1 MDNKQHILNSYIK
14 YRDEYIEKYGE
25 NTVVLMEI
33 GQFFEIYAVINDEI
47 RVGEK
52 NIYNICQN
60 ILGIAVTRRNKK
72 IKEVSYD
79 NYLQAGVPS
88 FGIKKYTDLLL
99 NNNYTV
105 VIVSQTTSPP
115 NPERGVT
122 EILSPGTCI
131 NNYNKNDNNYLMS
144 IYLEKFENKIKDT
157 ISVGISIIDLSTGIN
172 YINEIRS
179 EEDSNYWSDEISR
192 FINFYNPV
200 ELLIQTQNYVLSKDD
215 IITRWDIYHDSIQIN
230 HYDSFDYKK
239 INYQNEI
246 LLKVFEIKSIVT
258 PIEYFNL
265 ENKNECR
272 LSYIYMLQYIYE
284 HKVDILRHIEE
295 PKEIQDINYLSL
307 TSNSIRQLNVIN
319 NYSYF
324 KGKNES
330 LLSICNNCSTS
341 MGRRLLKERLLY
353 PSIKPDVI
361 QNRYNQIGLFLEDKF
376 YENVRDKISAITDL
390 EKLLRKMGLG
400 LLTPNE
406 FFTCHISYE
415 FVNKLIPIIKENT
428 EIYNYYK
435 EYHNDIN
442 IFNNFLEEINN
453 TFLFS
458 NFNCNT
464 TPAHKERKIF
474 KDGVNDRLDEC
485 DNLIEKNINK
495 LSLISIRLS
504 KILDIEY
511 SVKYDF
517 NEKNS
522 WFIYCTKKRAKLI
535 EEKLK
540 KNKNN
545 IHVKNEDEK
554 IIYSFESDDFTYKT
568 KDSNSTIISCKQI
581 EKISKNINNNLKEL
595 SSLNNKIWNE
605 KMIYFYSKY
614 KSILKN
620 INNFIANVDIS
631 SNNAKLSIE
640 NGYYCPILDISDENE
655 KGFIIAKDIRH
666 PIVEKINED
675 IEYITNDISL
685 GKEKDGMLLFGT
697 NACGKST
704 LMKAIGL
711 NIIMAQA
718 GLYVA
723 SREFRYKPY
732 NQIFTRILNNDNIF
746 RAQSSFAVEMQELN
760 GILQK
765 ADNNSLILGDELCS
779 GTETISA
786 ISIVATGI
794 EYLCDIRSS
803 FVFTSHL
810 HQLTKLDI
818 IKKLKNLHICHLKI
832 DMIDNKLIY
841 DRKLIDGSGPSI
853 YGLIVCNAIG
863 LPNNFI
869 SKAKKIQLELENE
882 SPTIINQHKSH
893 YNNEIYLHTCLVCK
907 INKAEET
914 HHIKEQENAD
924 ENNMID
930 HIHKNIKQNLVPLC
944 KKCHLDVTHNNL
956 IITGYIKTNE
966 GNELNYHY
974 TSNNKSKNKKYSEQ
988 QIDIIKQYYSKYNNL
1003 TQQNIIDKL
1012 KLDHNIKISVTTYK
1026 KIITNKY

>member
-1 MDNKQHILNSYIK
+1 MDNKQHILNLYIK

-144 IYLEKFENKIKDT
+144 IYLEKFVNKIKDT

-464 TPAHKERKIF
+464 TPANKERKIF

-554 IIYSFESDDFTYKT
+554 VIYSFESDDFTYKT

-581 EKISKNINNNLKEL
+581 EKISKIINSNLKEL
-595 SSLNNKIWNE
+595 SNLNKSIWNE

-640 NGYYCPILDISDENE
+640 NGYYCPILEKSDEEE
-655 KGFIIAKDIRH
+655 KGFVVAKDIRH

-675 IEYITNDISL
+675 TEYITNDISL

-779 GTETISA
+779 GT
-786 ISIVATGI
+786 
-794 EYLCDIRSS
+794 
-803 FVFTSHL
+803 
-810 HQLTKLDI
+810 
-818 IKKLKNLHICHLKI
+818 
-832 DMIDNKLIY
+832 
-841 DRKLIDGSGPSI
+841 
-853 YGLIVCNAIG
+853 
-863 LPNNFI
+863 
-869 SKAKKIQLELENE
+869 
-882 SPTIINQHKSH
+882 
-893 YNNEIYLHTCLVCK
+893 
-907 INKAEET
+907 
-914 HHIKEQENAD
+914 
-924 ENNMID
+924 
-930 HIHKNIKQNLVPLC
+930 
-944 KKCHLDVTHNNL
+944 
-956 IITGYIKTNE
+956 
-966 GNELNYHY
+966 
-974 TSNNKSKNKKYSEQ
+974 
-988 QIDIIKQYYSKYNNL
+988 
-1003 TQQNIIDKL
+1003 
-1012 KLDHNIKISVTTYK
+1012 
-1026 KIITNKY
+1026 

>member
-1 MDNKQHILNSYIK
+1 MDNKQHILNLYIK

-144 IYLEKFENKIKDT
+144 IYLEKFVNKIKDT

-361 QNRYNQIGLFLEDKF
+361 QNRYNQIELFLEDKF

-464 TPAHKERKIF
+464 TPANKERKIF

-554 IIYSFESDDFTYKT
+554 VIYSFESDDFTYKT

-581 EKISKNINNNLKEL
+581 EKISKIINSNLKEL
-595 SSLNNKIWNE
+595 SNLNKSIWNE

-640 NGYYCPILDISDENE
+640 NGYYCPILEKSDEEE
-655 KGFIIAKDIRH
+655 KGFVVAKDIRH

-675 IEYITNDISL
+675 TEYITNDISL

-779 GTETISA
+779 GT
-786 ISIVATGI
+786 
-794 EYLCDIRSS
+794 
-803 FVFTSHL
+803 
-810 HQLTKLDI
+810 
-818 IKKLKNLHICHLKI
+818 
-832 DMIDNKLIY
+832 
-841 DRKLIDGSGPSI
+841 
-853 YGLIVCNAIG
+853 
-863 LPNNFI
+863 
-869 SKAKKIQLELENE
+869 
-882 SPTIINQHKSH
+882 
-893 YNNEIYLHTCLVCK
+893 
-907 INKAEET
+907 
-914 HHIKEQENAD
+914 
-924 ENNMID
+924 
-930 HIHKNIKQNLVPLC
+930 
-944 KKCHLDVTHNNL
+944 
-956 IITGYIKTNE
+956 
-966 GNELNYHY
+966 
-974 TSNNKSKNKKYSEQ
+974 
-988 QIDIIKQYYSKYNNL
+988 
-1003 TQQNIIDKL
+1003 
-1012 KLDHNIKISVTTYK
+1012 
-1026 KIITNKY
+1026 

>member
-25 NTVVLMEI
+25 NTVVLMEV
-33 GQFFEIYAVINDEI
+33 GSFFEIYAVINDEI
-47 RVGEK
+47 CVGEK

-60 ILGIAVTRRNKK
+60 LLGIAVTRRNKK
-72 IKEVSYD
+72 ILEVSYN

-105 VIVSQTTSPP
+105 VIVGQITSPP

-131 NNYNKNDNNYLMS
+131 DNYNKNDSNYLMS
-144 IYLEKFENKIKDT
+144 VYIEKYEHKIKDT
-157 ISVGISIIDLSTGIN
+157 ISVGISIIDLSTGLN
-172 YINEIRS
+172 YINEIKS
-179 EEDSNYWSDEISR
+179 QEDANYWSDEISR

-200 ELLIQTQNYVLSKDD
+200 EILIQTENYELTKDNV
-215 IITRWDIYHDSIQIN
+215 INKWDIYHDSIQIN
-230 HYDSFDYKK
+230 HYDSHDYKK

-246 LLKVFEIKSIVT
+246 LLKVFDMKSIVS
-258 PIEYFNL
+258 PIEYLDL

-284 HKVDILRHIEE
+284 HKVDILRHIEI
-295 PKEIQDINYLSL
+295 PVEIKDINYLSL
-307 TSNSIRQLNVIN
+307 TSNSIRQLNVVN

-353 PSIKPDVI
+353 PSIKSDII
-361 QNRYNQIGLFLEDKF
+361 QNRYDQIKLFQIDNF
-376 YENVRDKISAITDL
+376 YDKISDKLSKIYDL
-390 EKLLRKMGLG
+390 EKLLRRMGLG

-406 FFTCHISYE
+406 FFTCNISYE
-415 FVNKLIPIIKENT
+415 YIEKLIPVIIENKK
-428 EIYNYYK
+428 IYNNYE
-435 EYHNDIN
+435 EYHTDII
-442 IFNNFLEEINN
+442 IFNEFLKEIND

-464 TPAHKERKIF
+464 TPSHKERKIF
-474 KDGVNDRLDEC
+474 KTGINDKLDEC
-485 DNLIEKNINK
+485 DNLIELNINN
-495 LSLISIRLS
+495 LDLICKRLS
-504 KILDIEY
+504 KVLDIEN
-511 SVKYDF
+511 SVKYDY
-517 NEKNS
+517 NDKNN
-522 WFIYCTKKRAKLI
+522 WFIYCTKKRAKII

-540 KNKNN
+540 KLKNN
-545 IHVKNEDEK
+545 IHVKDKTNK
-554 IIYSFESDDFTYKT
+554 NIYSFNYEDFTFKT
-568 KDSNSTIISCKQI
+568 KDTNSTIITCKEI
-581 EKISKNINNNLKEL
+581 EKISKKINNNLKEL
-595 SSLNNKIWNE
+595 SSLNTKIWNE
-605 KMIYFYSKY
+605 KTIYLYSKY
-614 KSILKN
+614 KNTLKN
-620 INNFIANVDIS
+620 INKFIANIDIS

-640 NGYYCPILDISDENE
+640 NGYYCPILEDNDKS
-655 KGFIIAKDIRH
+655 FVIAKDIRH

-675 IEYITNDISL
+675 TEYITNDISL
-685 GKEKDGMLLFGT
+685 GKDKDGILLFGT

-723 SREFRYKPY
+723 SKEFRYKPY
-732 NQIFTRILNNDNIF
+732 QQIFTRILNNDNIF
-746 RAQSSFAVEMQELN
+746 KAQSSFAVEIQELN

-765 ADNNSLILGDELCS
+765 ADKNSLVLGDELCS

-794 EYLCDIRSS
+794 EYLCNINSS
-803 FVFTSHL
+803 FIFTSHL
-810 HQLTKLDI
+810 HQLTKLEI
-818 IKKLKNLHICHLKI
+818 INKLKNLYICHLKI
-832 DMIDNKLIY
+832 DMKDNKLIY

-853 YGLIVCNAIG
+853 YGLIVCDAIG
-863 LPNNFI
+863 LSSDFI
-869 SKAKKIQLELENE
+869 SKAKKIQFELENE
-882 SPTIINQHKSH
+882 SHTIIEQHKSQ
-893 YNNEIYLHTCLVCK
+893 YNNNIYLDMCLVCK
-907 INKAEET
+907 TNKAEET

-930 HIHKNIKQNLVPLC
+930 HIHKNIKQNLAPLC
-944 KKCHLDVTHNNL
+944 KKCHKDVTYNNLVIKGFTKTSDGIELNYYYTHNN
-956 IITGYIKTNE
+956 N
-966 GNELNYHY
+966 N
-974 TSNNKSKNKKYSEQ
+974 SNGKKYTTE
-988 QIDIIKQYYSKYNNL
+988 QIDIIKKYYLQYKNL
-1003 TQQNIIDKL
+1003 SQKNIISKL
-1012 KLDHNIKISVTTYK
+1012 ELDENIKISVTTYR
-1026 KIITNKY
+1026 KIINNNY